1 MQQSKNISSSNPDT
15 TVNHATQLELQLPEE
30 EKNQIHVDFEISSR
44 TWSAYET
51 LPADMPLP
59 SHEEESK
66 PTSHTSVDNF
76 TSVVEPGGSPEHIP
90 VLDTIHIADNAAY
103 ANAAEL
109 LLASEYGTSSSLL
122 QPPVTR
128 LSILSNST
136 TNSGYVINS
145 LRSSSPR
152 PRLSCYSSSSEGY
165 VINQL
170 DYTTLP
176 SQSTITESA
185 PDYLRIL
192 PS

>member
-1 MQQSKNISSSNPDT
+1 M
-15 TVNHATQLELQLPEE
+15 TVNPTTQLQLQLPEQGTVTS
-30 EKNQIHVDFEISSR
+30 NQIHIDFEISSR

-51 LPADMPLP
+51 LPANMPPPPCEDKL
-59 SHEEESK
+59 K

-76 TSVVEPGGSPEHIP
+76 TSGVEHGGGSSEHMP

-109 LLASEYGTSSSLL
+109 LLGGNASEYGTSSSLL
-122 QPPVTR
+122 QPPMTR

-145 LRSSSPR
+145 LRSSSPK

-176 SQSTITESA
+176 SRSTITEGA